1 MNKTWWKEAV
11 AYQIYP
17 RSFYDSNADGV
28 GDLPGIIQ
36 KLDYI
41 QSIGVNLIWIGP
53 FYKSPMDDNG
63 YDVSDFY
70 DVDPLFGTLDDA
82 KTLIREAHA
91 RGIKILLDL
100 VLNHT
105 SDEHPWFIE
114 SRSSR
119 TSPKRDYYIW
129 RDGKVDAKGHRHP
142 PTNWGSFFEGSAW
155 NVDEISGQYYMKI
168 FSDKMPDL
176 NWESAALRHDMFTM
190 ARWWLDQGVDGFR
203 VDAIAHLAR
212 DLSFTDSTLPLNRHH
227 VAPDWGKFSNRPELF
242 GYLREFH
249 DEVLRHYDCMTVGEV
264 GGGASVEAGVKYA
277 GYDSQIFNMV
287 FNFDTCWKN
296 NIFANDNLRDED
308 IVIDVIDMKATFNR
322 WIQGMKGK
330 GWMPHYWLNHDH
342 PRVMSQYGDPK
353 HHHRESGALLGTILL
368 TLPGTPFI
376 YNGEEIG
383 MTNVDYTSVDD
394 FTDIWVKNYV
404 KEASK
409 HLSMDQILS
418 HLRRTSRNNARTPM
432 QWSAAPYAGFST
444 VKPHQKNVS
453 NYPSI
458 NVGVQDKDPDSILN
472 AYRTLIQLRR
482 HSDLSEVLIYGDFKL
497 MFPKHPHV
505 FAYHRILGKKHVMV
519 VTNLSAQPSQVVL
532 PFTYRKVRYS
542 NVRSVPKSKTLHLQP
557 YEALILEV

>member
-1 MNKTWWKEAV
+1 
-11 AYQIYP
+11 
-17 RSFYDSNADGV
+17 
-28 GDLPGIIQ
+28 
-36 KLDYI
+36 
-41 QSIGVNLIWIGP
+41 
-53 FYKSPMDDNG
+53 
-63 YDVSDFY
+63 
-70 DVDPLFGTLDDA
+70 
-82 KTLIREAHA
+82 
-91 RGIKILLDL
+91 
-100 VLNHT
+100 
-105 SDEHPWFIE
+105 
-114 SRSSR
+114 
-119 TSPKRDYYIW
+119 
-129 RDGKVDAKGHRHP
+129 
-142 PTNWGSFFEGSAW
+142 
-155 NVDEISGQYYMKI
+155 
-168 FSDKMPDL
+168 
-176 NWESAALRHDMFTM
+176 M

-212 DLSFTDSTLPLNRHH
+212 DLSFSDSTLPLNRYH

-264 GGGASVEAGVKYA
+264 GGGASVDAGVKYA
-277 GYDSQIFNMV
+277 GYDSHVFNMV

-308 IVIDVIDMKATFNR
+308 IVINVIDMKATFNR

-353 HHHRESGALLGTILL
+353 HFHRESGALLGTILL

-383 MTNVDYTSVDD
+383 MTNVDYTTVDD

-409 HLSMDQILS
+409 HLSMEQILS

-432 QWSAAPYAGFST
+432 QWSDAPYAGFST
-444 VKPHQKNVS
+444 VKPHQKNVG
-453 NYPSI
+453 NYATI
-458 NVGVQDKDPDSILN
+458 NVAAQDKDPDSILN
-472 AYRTLIQLRR
+472 AYRTLIALRR

-497 MFPKHPHV
+497 IAPKHPHV
-505 FAYHRILGKKHVMV
+505 FAYHRTLDEKHVMV
-519 VTNLSAQPSQVVL
+519 VTNLSALPCDFVL
-532 PFTYRKVRYS
+532 PNRYRQVRYS
-542 NVRSVPKSKTLHLQP
+542 NVHRAPKTKTLHLQP

>member
-91 RGIKILLDL
+91 RGIKIILDL

-119 TSPKRDYYIW
+119 TNPKRDYYIW
-129 RDGKVDAKGHRHP
+129 RDGKVDVKGHRHP

-155 NVDEISGQYYMKI
+155 NYDEISGQYYMKI

-176 NWESAALRHDMFTM
+176 NWESQALRQEMFKM

-212 DLSFTDSTLPLNRHH
+212 DLSFTDSTLPLNRYH

-242 GYLREFH
+242 GYLREFY

-296 NIFANDNLRDED
+296 NIFANDNLSDDD
-308 IVIDVIDMKATFNR
+308 IVINVVDMKATFNR

-353 HHHRESGALLGTILL
+353 HHHRESGSLLGTILL

-383 MTNVDYTSVDD
+383 MTNVDYTTVDD
-394 FTDIWVKNYV
+394 FTDVWVKNYV

-432 QWSAAPYAGFST
+432 QWNDAPYAGFST
-444 VKPHQKNVS
+444 VKPHQKNVG
-453 NYPSI
+453 NYPAI
-458 NVGVQDKDPDSILN
+458 NVAAQDSDPNSILN
-472 AYRTLIQLRR
+472 AYRKLIQLRR

-497 MFPKHPHV
+497 IAPKHPTV
-505 FAYHRILGKKHVMV
+505 FAYHRHFGEKHVIV
-519 VTNLSAQPSQVVL
+519 VTNLSAKPCDFVL
-532 PFTYRKVRYS
+532 PVAYRTVRYS
-542 NVRSVPKSKTLHLQP
+542 NLNRSPKTKTLHLQP
-557 YEALILEV
+557 YEAMILEV